1 MPFGPLMGIRKQI
14 RLAGFIS
21 AVPVT
26 NPWTYGRIIPLTP
39 HGWPSPIAGSEAVEL
54 LLASGSCLRFGSDEP
69 DVLTKAIKDAGQ

>member
-54 LLASGSCLRFGSDEP
+54 PCSQAAAASGSAPMNRMLSQR
-69 DVLTKAIKDAGQ
+69 Q